1 MRGSAAG
8 TPPPNDLFLC
18 KTALLHGQF
27 SSPPLYRHLCILHNG
42 MRRQAAVYS
51 GRVELAG
58 KYIETGLRARRMRAC
73 PRLAG
78 ERSPRTVIRRSLLQE
93 QLQTFLTLLN
103 GVSSHRV
110 PHQIQVLPYGRRC
123 SRRIVRT
130 SRSDRLQVSRLPR
143 GRSSQSEDPSTGGI

>member
-1 MRGSAAG
+1 
-8 TPPPNDLFLC
+8 
-18 KTALLHGQF
+18 
-27 SSPPLYRHLCILHNG
+27 

-110 PHQIQVLPYGRRC
+110 PQ
-123 SRRIVRT
+123 
-130 SRSDRLQVSRLPR
+130 SDSGSVGWAKVFPQDR
-143 GRSSQSEDPSTGGI
+143 EDES